1 MRDKP
6 THININIMARQFEK
20 LTTNEQLTVLN
31 DILSNYKNLTLVGLR
46 QLIDLTQVKGV
57 KFVSIKGYCSAASG
71 NSELADQLINVG
83 ASYENMLTKD
93 AVTFDTLDINTI
105 DIDSY
110 NYDTINKAGL
120 TIDQFK
126 KAVKESLSLALY
138 ELQNPTKRAESGT
151 VDNDIALNKAL
162 LYNMNTKNLGI
173 FGQQVNKT
181 VHVKGDVKI
190 VKSAPKTVAK
200 QIIQNLVNSRTS
212 KLRRFTLSNIANY
225 VVIDKN
231 KIEFV

>member
-1 MRDKP
+1 
-6 THININIMARQFEK
+6 MARQFEN
-20 LTTNEQLTVLN
+20 LPTHEQLTVLN
-31 DILSNYKNLTLVGLR
+31 EILEHYRNLTLVGLR

-57 KFVSIKGYCSAASG
+57 KFVSIKGYSSAASG
-71 NSELADQLINVG
+71 NSETADQLINVG

-93 AVTFDTLDINTI
+93 SVTFDTLDINTI
-105 DIDSY
+105 EIDSY
-110 NYDTINKAGL
+110 NYATIDKGGL
-120 TIDQFK
+120 TIDDYK
-126 KAVKESLSLALY
+126 SAVKASLSDALY
-138 ELQNPTKRAESGT
+138 ELQNPKKRSETPT

-162 LYNMNTKNLGI
+162 LYNRNTKNLAI

-181 VHVKGDVKI
+181 VLVKGEVKI
-190 VKSAPKTVAK
+190 VKSAAKTVAK
-200 QIIQNLVNSRTS
+200 QIIQNFVNSRTS

>member
-110 NYDTINKAGL
+110 NYATINMAGL

-138 ELQNPTKRAESGT
+138 ELQNPTKKAESGT

>member
-1 MRDKP
+1 
-6 THININIMARQFEK
+6 MARQFEK

-110 NYDTINKAGL
+110 NYATINMAGL

-138 ELQNPTKRAESGT
+138 ELQNPTKKAESGT